1 MKLNST
7 SVKVFPAAKDRCQAV
22 GSNTEVS
29 FSRLLTEF
37 NVSNII
43 RQLIGTNN
51 GFIISASA
59 EKADDE
65 DEFYSILHT
74 KFNLNGYYFDI
85 SFNVESLG
93 TGLESGKSYDVYA
106 KLVYDGT
113 ANSQELKQDSQIA
126 GGGVTDYQ
134 YDGLDIE
141 VIKVGDTFDTTDYLK
156 LFSFKYGLEGI
167 TASVLE
173 VVPGDQHI
181 FDATA
186 MRIGGIDGKYN
197 T

>member
-7 SVKVFPAAKDRCQAV
+7 SVKVFPAAKDRCLAV
-22 GSNTEVS
+22 GNDTEIS

-59 EKADDE
+59 EKTNEVDT
-65 DEFYSILHT
+65 FYSILHT

-93 TGLESGKSYDVYA
+93 TGLESGASYDVYA

-113 ANSQELKQDSQIA
+113 TDSQELAQDSPSA
-126 GGGVTDYQ
+126 TGFQ

-141 VIKVGDTFDTTDYLK
+141 VIKVGVTFDATDYLK
-156 LFSFKYGLEGI
+156 LFSFTYNHDGTTGI
-167 TASVLE
+167 ASVSS